1 MKVLQA
7 SNAAKT
13 SLDALATRAKIGV
26 IVPAT
31 NTVVQPE
38 MEAMRP
44 AGVTNHVSRM
54 LLPPRPYDDM
64 QQYRQALETERG
76 GLEEALELLLKCE
89 PHAVAHGHSIHS
101 FRGDRARAEAEQ
113 ARLEAMSSG
122 VPFVTPSV
130 AVLAGL
136 EAIGNPNRLGVLTP
150 YWPPADAL
158 IAEFFTACGFHVVAT
173 HGLQAKGP
181 ISVAQFTPDQI
192 MAGFD
197 VLAANADVEALVH
210 VGTNLPVSAL
220 TDQIEE
226 RLGRP
231 LIGVNVATYW
241 WALRRAGIN
250 DRLNGFGLLAREH

>member
-1 MKVLQA
+1 M
-7 SNAAKT
+7 NARPT
-13 SLDALATRAKIGV
+13 SLDALATRAKIAV

-54 LLPPRPYDDM
+54 LLPVRPYDDM
-64 QQYRQALETERG
+64 QAYRQALDTEKG
-76 GLEEALELLLKCE
+76 NLEEALNLVLPSE

-101 FRGDRARAEAEQ
+101 FRGDRVRALAEQ
-113 ARLEAMSSG
+113 DRLEQLAG
-122 VPFVTPSV
+122 IPFVTPSM

-136 EAIGNPNRLGVLTP
+136 KAIGDPKRIAVLTP

-158 IAEFFTACGFHVVAT
+158 IQEFFVACGYDVVAS
-173 HGLQAKGP
+173 HGLKAKGP

-192 MAGFD
+192 MAGFKA
-197 VLAANADVEALVH
+197 LNLEGVEAFVH

-220 TDQIEE
+220 TPAIEAE
-226 RLGRP
+226 FGKP

-241 WALRRAGIN
+241 WALRRLGIQ
-250 DRLNGFGLLAREH
+250 DPLPGFGLLAEKY